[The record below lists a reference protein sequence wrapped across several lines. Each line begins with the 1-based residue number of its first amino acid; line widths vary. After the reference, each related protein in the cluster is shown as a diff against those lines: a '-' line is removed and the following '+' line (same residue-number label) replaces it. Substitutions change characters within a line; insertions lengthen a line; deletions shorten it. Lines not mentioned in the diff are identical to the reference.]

1 MLKDF
6 FKNSVVYGLA
16 NIFQKAIDYLAN
28 IVFIYLLST
37 SEYGIMALLP
47 LIMMIMAPLLSLQ
60 LGASITR
67 YYYKYL
73 KSDEASLFLGNVL
86 SYMMIVLC
94 GLTIFYVFCSEFL
107 WHAIFPEISFVP
119 YIVIAI
125 LITAA
130 DSINRTYIT
139 VLQIKKQVKRYAIFN
154 NCYILFRILLIIVAI
169 YINKTAY
176 SYYVAYLCAVVI
188 FVPLSLYLLKSDVI
202 WNLRIRYLKEA
213 FKYASYI
220 LPVSIFI
227 IANTFIDRHVIM
239 KQLDMN
245 SVGIYSAGVNIGQI
259 IYFMAIVFNVAFLP
273 FFMQAY
279 EENKN
284 TFSKRIEPVYRVI
297 FFVLNI
303 AAFFLAVLSPLLIY
317 VLPVT
322 FYDAIK
328 VVPFIAF
335 LGVGQGLYQLYT
347 NILSLDTEMLRF
359 KILGVVVSLLINI
372 PLSYYLVNVMGV
384 VGAAASSLVC
394 MYISAFVYKLIVY
407 KSKGPDLASGFF
419 VLPVCMFLVAL
430 FLFKCEAYLPQ
441 YIMIF
446 IYLIVGGGMFYYF
459 DNFYFEKKNFVI
471 DTLKKVCC
479 YVKNSYK

>member
-1 MLKDF
+1 MLKVF
-6 FKNSVVYGLA
+6 AQNSLVYGLA
-16 NIFQKAIDYLAN
+16 NVIQKAVDYLAN
-28 IVFIYLLST
+28 VVFIYLLST

-47 LIMMIMAPLLSLQ
+47 LIMTVMMPLLSLQ

-73 KSDEASLFLGNVL
+73 KSDEVSLFLGSVL
-86 SYMMIVLC
+86 SYMMIILC
-94 GLTIFYVFCSEFL
+94 GLSIFYVFCSELL
-107 WHAIFPEISFVP
+107 WRVIFPEISFVP

-154 NCYILFRILLIIVAI
+154 NCYILFRVLFIIVAI
-169 YINKTAY
+169 YFNKTAY
-176 SYYVAYLCAVVI
+176 SYYVAYLCVVVT
-188 FVPLSLYLLKSDVI
+188 FVPISLYLLKSDVI
-202 WNLRIRYLKEA
+202 WNLRKQYVIEA

-245 SVGIYSAGVNIGQI
+245 SVGVYSAGVNVGQI
-259 IYFMAIVFNVAFLP
+259 IYFMAMVFNVAFLP

-279 EENKN
+279 EEDTN
-284 TFSKRIEPVYRVI
+284 TFSKRIEPVYRII

-303 AAFFLAVLSPLLIY
+303 AAFLLTVLSPLLVY

-322 FYDAIK
+322 FHDAIK

-347 NILSLDTEMLRF
+347 NILSLDVEMLRF
-359 KILGVVVSLLINI
+359 KILGVIISLLINI
-372 PLSYYLVNVMGV
+372 PLSYYLVNIMGII
-384 VGAAASSLVC
+384 GAAASSLLC

-407 KSKGPDLASGFF
+407 KSKGPDLSFDFF
-419 VLPVCMFLVAL
+419 VLPVCMFLVAML
-430 FLFKCEAYLPQ
+430 VFECEKSLPL
-441 YIMIF
+441 YIMIV
-446 IYLIVGGGMFYYF
+446 IYLIIGGGMFYYF
-459 DNFYFEKKNFVI
+459 DNLYFKRKNFVI
-471 DTLKKVCC
+471 DILKKVCC
-479 YVKNSYK
+479 YVKNGYK